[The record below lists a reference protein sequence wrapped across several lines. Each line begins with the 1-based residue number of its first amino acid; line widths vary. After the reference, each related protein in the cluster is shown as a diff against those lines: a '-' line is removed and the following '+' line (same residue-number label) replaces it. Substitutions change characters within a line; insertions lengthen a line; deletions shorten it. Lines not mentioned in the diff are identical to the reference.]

1 MGITM
6 EDLSNQ
12 STSITMSKN
21 EYVLLHSL
29 LSMALRE
36 GECKGYE
43 NLRNALQQ
51 KIDTLVGY
59 YD

>member
-1 MGITM
+1 M